1 MDSKVLKRCKRQM
14 AGCPGLKSGTGR
26 CTGCHNGSGGYMG
39 PNGCTGCS
47 FGNSNRTPTGTMTR
61 RWNSVYSSS
70 NSVRIPVVAPVTGSW
85 SNLPTR
91 NSNFLTS
98 SNVQMS
104 SSPLTYT
111 RDSSSSDSNFFQT
124 RRAPGTRSW
133 YQNDYISPSF
143 NRNIPKIS
151 NPTNARYE
159 PASSHAETESVH
171 VVNGFFSQQQS
182 NNNKNGQGS
191 IRITNEDTA
200 QKSPG
205 RTFQTSQIDKNN
217 G

>member
-1 MDSKVLKRCKRQM
+1 M

-26 CTGCHNGSGGYMG
+26 CTGCHNGSEGYMG

-47 FGNSNRTPTGTMTR
+47 FGNSNRTPAGTMTR
-61 RWNSVYSSS
+61 RWNSGYSSS
-70 NSVRIPVVAPVTGSW
+70 NSVRVPVVAPVTGSW

-98 SNVQMS
+98 GHVQMS
-104 SSPLTYT
+104 SSPVTYT
-111 RDSSSSDSNFFQT
+111 QDSSSSDSNSFQS
-124 RRAPGTRSW
+124 RRAPETRSW
-133 YQNDYISPSF
+133 YQSNFISPSF

-151 NPTNARYE
+151 NPTNLRYN
-159 PASSHAETESVH
+159 PVSSHAETDSVH
-171 VVNGFFSQQQS
+171 IVNGFFSQHQS
-182 NNNKNGQGS
+182 NDYKNGQGS

-200 QKSPG
+200 QKSSG
-205 RTFQTSQIDKNN
+205 RTLQTSQIDKNN